1 LYVAK
6 AVASTSKPGDRIA
19 NKPKAVQPLF
29 DNSVRGQMVQY
40 TDAAKLVASKEATW
54 LLAHNYIEV

>member
-6 AVASTSKPGDRIA
+6 AVASTSKPTDRIA

-29 DNSVRGQMVQY
+29 DNSVREQMVHY
-40 TDAAKLVASKEATW
+40 TDAAKLVASKEAT
-54 LLAHNYIEV
+54 